1 MDRRARMG
9 SLPSVVWRRRCTA
22 HHNRLIGFGQRV
34 GPVARFRLQTAIGRR
49 PLDAS
54 SRSVG
59 GAGRHHRV
67 PISSVGRQDGSR
79 SQRLVRLERLVSVVG
94 RWVIA
99 PIHSRL
105 VLLYTTLAIGLGY
118 RDGLNEK
125 LAYLVDWG
133 RWLARHFVDGAR
145 GLDDGDND
153 QDDDAA
159 DNAVQANGGEA
170 GIPSAARHLERI
182 QWVSI

>member
-1 MDRRARMG
+1 MSNRAN
-9 SLPSVVWRRRCTA
+9 SQPL
-22 HHNRLIGFGQRV
+22 
-34 GPVARFRLQTAIGRR
+34 GPIVYN
-49 PLDAS
+49 
-54 SRSVG
+54 
-59 GAGRHHRV
+59 
-67 PISSVGRQDGSR
+67 
-79 SQRLVRLERLVSVVG
+79 VSY
-94 RWVIA
+94 R
-99 PIHSRL
+99 
-105 VLLYTTLAIGLGY
+105 IGLPG
-118 RDGLNEK
+118 RAEWK